1 MVDWQTGEWNWVPE
15 TSKSRKYRW
24 PRGSRKPGERM
35 KQGIWRTME
44 GRMEGRGGKEKK
56 RKTTREEDRRWQ
68 RLPWPGPHRST
79 WPGPHSSSIEPNYE
93 ATSPQRFS
101 GNPNNQSSSMEPNHQ
116 CPPSSSTGE
125 NDQGG
130 GGRKANH
137 WKLPRCHLV
146 AAILIALLS
155 TLIRPTVGGEDL

>member
-1 MVDWQTGEWNWVPE
+1 
-15 TSKSRKYRW
+15 
-24 PRGSRKPGERM
+24 
-35 KQGIWRTME
+35 
-44 GRMEGRGGKEKK
+44 MEGRGGKEKK

-68 RLPWPGPHRST
+68 RLPWPGPYRSNWPGPHRST
-79 WPGPHSSSIEPNYE
+79 WPGPHSSSIERN
-93 ATSPQRFS
+93 FS
-101 GNPNNQSSSMEPNHQ
+101 GNPNNQSSSMEPNNQ
-116 CPPSSSTGE
+116 CPLSSSTGG

-130 GGRKANH
+130 GSRRANH